1 MLIGY
6 APSGDAGARH
16 KAPADD
22 SGGDMLKVGVEGVR
36 RFMRANQ
43 ALSATISDRL
53 PHAKPDLEEEYVEAV
68 RQHMSARNDL
78 LVVDVGGGR
87 ACPFARYREPGS
99 RIKIV
104 AVDVSAEEL
113 ALNHDVDETRL
124 ADVAREMPFGVSTVD
139 LVASSSV
146 LEHLQDVEGFV
157 RNASQM
163 LKPGGGFIHVFA
175 CRYAPSALLNRLLPN
190 WLTRRILHFVIPG
203 SEGILGFPAYYDRCY
218 ASAVRSLLNRHGLQ
232 VIELR
237 PGYFAAD
244 YFGFFVPFFLGV
256 ASYELIARALNAEN
270 LAAVLLVVARKS

>member
-1 MLIGY
+1 
-6 APSGDAGARH
+6 
-16 KAPADD
+16 
-22 SGGDMLKVGVEGVR
+22 MLKVGVEGVR

-43 ALSATISDRL
+43 ALSSRIEDRL
-53 PHAKPDLEEEYVEAV
+53 PHAKPDLEEEYVERV
-68 RQHMSARNDL
+68 RQHMSARNEL

-99 RIKIV
+99 RVKIV

-139 LVASSSV
+139 LVTSSSV
-146 LEHLQDVEGFV
+146 FEHLQDLEGFV

-163 LKPGGGFIHVFA
+163 LKPGGSFIHVFS

-218 ASAVRSLLNRHGLQ
+218 ASAVRSLLDRHGLE

-256 ASYELIARALNAEN
+256 ASYELIAWALDAEN
-270 LAAVLLVVARKS
+270 LAAVMLVVARKS